1 MDMEFRRTFK
11 AVAKAFTHYFT
22 RLFGGGTAKL
32 MLTDPKDIT
41 NTGVEIIARPPG
53 KRAANLTMLSGGER
67 ALTAA
72 SLIFAIISVSP
83 TPFAVLD
90 EIDAALDEANIER
103 VKGVLKELGTKAQFI
118 IITHSRAT
126 LEIADTIYGVSM
138 GQDSVSQVLSLRLDG
153 DKLAKAA

>member
-1 MDMEFRRTFK
+1 MYKRQ
-11 AVAKAFTHYFT
+11 
-22 RLFGGGTAKL
+22 
-32 MLTDPKDIT
+32 DIT

-53 KRAANLTMLSGGER
+53 KRPANLTMLSGGER

-103 VKGVLKELGTKAQFI
+103 VKSVLSELSEKAQFI
-118 IITHSRAT
+118 VITHSRAT
-126 LEIADTIYGVSM
+126 LEIANTIYGVSM
-138 GQDSVSQVLSLRLDG
+138 GADSVSQILSLKLDG
-153 DKLAKAA
+153 DRLAKAA